1 VDSHNLF
8 DTPVTYRIIRA
19 EYLAGLATAVT
30 LAVIH
35 WHDIRWVPFVVLF
48 FYIDLI
54 GYVPGAIAARRSRDG
69 YIHKGFYVLYNTM
82 HTLLTAGLVAGVY
95 SLVFGPEWALL
106 ALPIHLFTDRGV
118 IGNQMKSFGMRFEPS
133 ENPVYY
139 AIRPLLDRPRQ
150 PYRHSPVLPVVVPEP
165 TRAAARSVDAPA
177 GSPDPLT
184 RIGG

>member
-1 VDSHNLF
+1 
-8 DTPVTYRIIRA
+8 
-19 EYLAGLATAVT
+19 
-30 LAVIH
+30 VIH
-35 WHDIRWVPFVVLF
+35 WHDIRWVQFAILF
-48 FYIDLI
+48 FYIDVI

-118 IGNQMKSFGMRFEPS
+118 IGNQLKSFGMRFEPS

-150 PYRHSPVLPVVVPEP
+150 PYQNRSVSPVSPPERIP
-165 TRAAARSVDAPA
+165 AAARTMDTPA
-177 GSPDPLT
+177 DTSDPLT